1 MLHEILLSLSG
12 HKSPLLTKSQL
23 NDGSKQSA
31 VDFPLL
37 SPPERALL
45 TTVSDLT
52 DLHIKLRQHLFTI
65 ASTHNSIICRAV
77 SVKISSQNLRDFQ
90 KKILEVEKAVLEKD
104 AAYVGGY
111 GIVPLSTV
119 VGEFAPWTRRLQWL
133 WGVACFIL
141 PEDTPRG
148 QPPRYRQGP
157 ELMDFLRKE
166 SYTGYTDLEVMALD
180 LLEAAEFAW
189 LKQISS
195 WLLWGKLPSRFIND
209 IFIHSRDLGN
219 GKSEFF
225 IQEGL
230 LPSFISLETAESV
243 LFIGNSINQIRS
255 RGSSMTKLSGMAED
269 SISVLL
275 PTHLNYLEGLKPPF
289 SAPDLAQTIYAVRI
303 SLSRNALAQL
313 LPVEKVIETI
323 DLLQRFF
330 LLEQGE
336 FAVSLIGQADQRM
349 HDRHRVGALQ
359 LPVRKA
365 GHLDKLTIN
374 EGEVS
379 GALNQTWAELA
390 SLQNDEDPVDEQLE
404 RAREFVRM
412 TIVDP
417 RKIGD
422 GGTTTFD
429 DLLFPTAT
437 RLSFSIEQPLDLF
450 LSDTDVQRYSEISS
464 YLLSIRR
471 ASLHLSSL
479 WHNTSLRRCQP
490 TPAGPPFSASSYGQ
504 SQLRERRN
512 REKERDLKLRPFW
525 AVATSTL
532 FLITELGAHLQ
543 GSVIHNHCE
552 SFKSWLKGFQ
562 KPYAKASRS
571 ATPSR
576 PSTATD
582 SGFEDSQ
589 NAGSERRILDPSTLA
604 SNHRRF
610 LDSLAQS
617 LFLTSSDITQPLHQ
631 LLVSIEH
638 FIAVLSRL
646 SGIYAGLDLE
656 AEGVDVGD
664 PTRSYAQEEIEVLA
678 ELGRTREDMTSL
690 MTEVAEAVKNW
701 GESDLTAQHE
711 HVVNTQGMLEQ
722 WHRDRDLA
730 AASSGIEGLI
740 MRMEFLGA
748 REPATDEDVEM
759 ENEL

>member
-12 HKSPLLTKSQL
+12 HPSPLLTKSQL
-23 NDGSKQSA
+23 NDGSSQSA

-45 TTVSDLT
+45 TTVAELT
-52 DLHIKLRQHLFTI
+52 NLHIKLRQNLSTI
-65 ASTHNSIICRAV
+65 ASTHESIICRAV
-77 SVKISSQNLRDFQ
+77 SVRIRSQNLRDFQ
-90 KKILEVEKAVLEKD
+90 KKILEVEKAILEKD

-133 WGVACFIL
+133 WEVACFML
-141 PEDTPRG
+141 SKDTPHV
-148 QPPRYRQGP
+148 QAPRHRRGP
-157 ELMDFLRKE
+157 ELMDFLRRE
-166 SYTGYTDLEVMALD
+166 SYTGYSDIEEMALD
-180 LLEAAEFAW
+180 LLVAADSAW

-195 WLLWGKLPSRFIND
+195 WLLWGKLPSRSIND
-209 IFIHSRDLGN
+209 IFIHPRDLGA
-219 GKSEFF
+219 GKNEFF
-225 IQEGL
+225 IQEDL
-230 LPSFISLETAESV
+230 LPSFVSSETAESM

-255 RGSSMTKLSGMAED
+255 RSSSTTNSFGMAQD
-269 SISVLL
+269 PITVLL
-275 PTHLNYLEGLKPPF
+275 PTHLNYLEDLKPTI
-289 SAPDLAQTIYAVRI
+289 SAPDFAQTIYAIRI

-313 LPVEKVIETI
+313 LPVEKVVETI

-349 HDRHRVGALQ
+349 RDRHRGGVSQ

-365 GHLDKLTIN
+365 GLLDNLTIK

-390 SLQNDEDPVDEQLE
+390 SLQNDEDPIDEQLE
-404 RAREFVRM
+404 RARESVRM

-417 RKIGD
+417 HRKGD
-422 GGTTTFD
+422 DGTTAFD
-429 DLLFPTAT
+429 DLMFPAAT
-437 RLSFSIEQPLDLF
+437 CLSFSIEQPLDLF
-450 LSDTDVQRYSEISS
+450 LSDKDVQRYSDISS
-464 YLLSIRR
+464 YLLGIRR
-471 ASLHLSSL
+471 AGLHLGSL
-479 WHNTSLRRCQP
+479 WHNTFLRRCQP

-504 SQLRERRN
+504 SKLRERRD
-512 REKERDLKLRPFW
+512 RERQRDLKIRPFW
-525 AVATSTL
+525 AVASSTL
-532 FLITELGAHLQ
+532 FLVTEIGAYLQ
-543 GSVIHNHCE
+543 GSIIHNHCE
-552 SFKSWLKGFQ
+552 SFRLWLKGFQ
-562 KPYAKASRS
+562 KPQVKDSRS

-582 SGFEDSQ
+582 SGFEESQ
-589 NAGSERRILDPSTLA
+589 TAGSERRILDPSTLA
-604 SNHRRF
+604 SNHRLF

-617 LFLTSSDITQPLHQ
+617 LFLTSSDIIQPLHQ

-638 FIAVLSRL
+638 FIAVVNRL

-664 PTRSYAQEEIEVLA
+664 PTRSYAQEEVEVLA
-678 ELGRTREDMTSL
+678 ELGRTREEMTSL
-690 MTEVAEAVKNW
+690 MNKVAEAVKNW
-701 GESDLTAQHE
+701 GEGDRATQKE
-711 HVVNTQGMLEQ
+711 PVGNTQDMLQQ

-730 AASSGIEGLI
+730 VASGGVEGLI
-740 MRMEFLGA
+740 MRMEFLSA
-748 REPATDEDVEM
+748 REAAPDDDVET